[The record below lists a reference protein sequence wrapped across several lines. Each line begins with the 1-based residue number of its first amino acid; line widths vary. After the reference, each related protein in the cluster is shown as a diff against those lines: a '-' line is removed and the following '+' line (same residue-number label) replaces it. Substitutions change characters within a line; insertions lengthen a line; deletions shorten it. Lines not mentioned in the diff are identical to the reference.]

1 MQDPLGNTE
10 IGRSRRAVFDG
21 MLVSGMKPNFTS
33 LSRNDL
39 ERLYRLYDDV
49 FFGGQISA
57 KLRSLGENTTLDFD
71 VTSSATAKYGG
82 VCKTQY
88 RPLAPGK
95 KPLPT
100 DIVQN
105 RSCHYTLAFPSVLYA
120 GLFTKGETRLAN
132 AGTTCDSRLL
142 CLMLTFEHELTH
154 LLMGMYGYDQKY
166 QNSKVVSKLASKYGG
181 FAAPKTE
188 LKYSAHGPLFRCF
201 LTTVFGHTE
210 FKHGLLNGEFDEEA
224 AERTVNDFSVG
235 DWVLVKGLEGA
246 HRITQK
252 KIKFLV
258 VVHPGT
264 GKMYNAKPSIATKTD
279 APVGSATPT
288 PARSPSKFGSGI
300 GGFGFVAPAGSVVP
314 PFTFTPAIFT
324 VGDIVTVPNN
334 PTRFELLQK
343 RVTKW
348 SAKNLTT
355 GQIVVGNFSYP
366 GVTKVGRGETKV
378 ATNRDFQ
385 RGDKVRYNGREF
397 SVVGPK
403 GKKVV
408 IGELSTGKEFV
419 AEASWLEKIGL

>member
-10 IGRSRRAVFDG
+10 IGRSRRTVFDG
-21 MLVSGMKPNFTS
+21 MLASGMKPNFTS

-71 VTSSATAKYGG
+71 VTSSARAKYGG

-166 QNSKVVSKLASKYGG
+166 QSSKVVSKYGG
-181 FAAPKTE
+181 FATPKTE
-188 LKYSAHGPLFRCF
+188 MKYSAHGPLFRCF

-235 DWVLVKGLEGA
+235 DWVLVKGLEGV
-246 HRITQK
+246 HRVTQK

-258 VVHPGT
+258 VVHPT
-264 GKMYNAKPSIATKTD
+264 SGKMYNAKPVITTKTD
-279 APVGSATPT
+279 VPIGSASPF
-288 PARSPSKFGSGI
+288 PARSPSKTGSGTP
-300 GGFGFVAPAGSVVP
+300 FLESVVP
-314 PFTFTPAIFT
+314 PSTFAVPTFA

-334 PTRFELLQK
+334 PTRYELLQK

-378 ATNRDFQ
+378 AAGRDFQ
-385 RGDKVRYNGREF
+385 RGDKVRYNNREF

-403 GKKVV
+403 GRKVV
-408 IGELSTGKEFV
+408 ISEISTGKEFV